1 MYNLKYISF
10 ILSLCK
16 SEKNLHKAESR
27 NKAESKT
34 NPQHRR
40 RDQRSKVKGSEEKP
54 KIGPKVSG
62 KISEIKS
69 KIEFE
74 VFETGN
80 HNGQWSKDLTL

>member
-1 MYNLKYISF
+1 MYNLKYIYF

-40 RDQRSKVKGSEEKP
+40 RDQRSKVKGSEKR
-54 KIGPKVSG
+54 PKVLG
-62 KISEIKS
+62 KMSDIKS

>member
-1 MYNLKYISF
+1 MYNLKYIYF

-40 RDQRSKVKGSEEKP
+40 RDQRSKVKGSEKR
-54 KIGPKVSG
+54 PKVSG
-62 KISEIKS
+62 KMSDIKS